1 MTGDSRDVRID
12 RYYQDE
18 SAADLAEWLVDA
30 EDEIEMWKGV
40 VRTLEAANEELR
52 YPLRMVTLDAPPAG

>member
-30 EDEIEMWKGV
+30 EDEIEMWKSV
-40 VRTLEAANEELR
+40 VRTLEAANASETR
-52 YPLRMVTLDAPPAG
+52 